1 MLQTVLTLALCTA
14 VGFLFYRRR
23 VPAGMLIGAV
33 AASAALAAGFP
44 SSGVLPISKHAAQVV
59 AGVFIGCSASR
70 DDFRQLK
77 TFWKPVIMITCS
89 LLLVN
94 VVIGV
99 LLFFAGYADLLTC
112 LVCAVPGG
120 ISDVTLIAVDFGT
133 DASKVLLVHFCRLV
147 VGVAV
152 FPTVVQR
159 ITPPMPEGAGEPAV
173 RKGGKLD
180 RRGAARLLL
189 ALGVSSAGAWL
200 GNWLDIPAASIL
212 VPLFITFALNLSG
225 FSIPF
230 PSWLRQAAQVV
241 SGAYIGGLLDP
252 GKFGNPLTVLSA
264 AAITIAVLLANAF
277 FFGKWMEKRF
287 QVPLREGMLMLTP
300 AGAGDMALISADIGV
315 SSPRLIL
322 VQIYR
327 LLIATAIF
335 PHLCLVIA
343 RAFGG

>member
-1 MLQTVLTLALCTA
+1 MLETLFTLALCA
-14 VGFLFYRRR
+14 AAGLLLYRKR

-33 AASAALAAGFP
+33 ITSAVLTAGF
-44 SSGVLPISKHAAQVV
+44 SFGGVPPISKHIAQVV
-59 AGVFIGCSASR
+59 AGVFIGCSAGR

-77 TFWKPVIMITCS
+77 TFYKPVVMITCS
-89 LLLVN
+89 LLAVN
-94 VVIGV
+94 VVIGA
-99 LLFFAGYADLLTC
+99 LLFFTGYSDLLSC

-120 ISDVTLIAVDFGT
+120 ISDVTLIAVDFGA

-152 FPTVVQR
+152 FPSVVQR
-159 ITPPMPEGAGEPAV
+159 ITPPMPEREGTAAARRGGE
-173 RKGGKLD
+173 LD

-189 ALGVSSAGAWL
+189 ALAVSSAGAWL
-200 GNWLDIPAASIL
+200 GNRLGVPAASIL
-212 VPLFITFALNLSG
+212 FPLFITFALNLSG

-230 PSWLRQAAQVV
+230 PSWLRQAAQIV

-252 GKFGNPLTVLSA
+252 AKFGDPMTVFSA
-264 AAITIAVLLANAF
+264 VVITIAVLLANAYL
-277 FFGKWMEKRF
+277 FGKWMERRF

-315 SSPRLIL
+315 NSPRLIL

-335 PHLCLVIA
+335 PHLCLLLA